1 MISKAIVGE
10 FARLPLLVS
19 STNSNINGYSNRVD
33 NINGN
38 RVDNDN
44 GNIVLGQFS
53 PSRSVSNNNNNNNNN
68 DDSKA
73 TVLIK

>member
-10 FARLPLLVS
+10 FARLPLLVN
-19 STNSNINGYSNRVD
+19 TNNSNKID
-33 NINGN
+33 NE
-38 RVDNDN
+38 V
-44 GNIVLGQFS
+44 GNIVLGQSS
-53 PSRSVSNNNNNNNNN
+53 PARSNNNNSINNNN

>member
-10 FARLPLLVS
+10 FAKLPLLV
-19 STNSNINGYSNRVD
+19 NS
-33 NINGN
+33 N

-53 PSRSVSNNNNNNNNN
+53 PARSVSNNNNN

>member
-10 FARLPLLVS
+10 FARLPLLV
-19 STNSNINGYSNRVD
+19 NSNRVD
-33 NINGN
+33 NE
-38 RVDNDN
+38 V
-44 GNIVLGQFS
+44 GNIVSVLIS
-53 PSRSVSNNNNNNNNN
+53 PARSKNNNSINNNN